1 MNRYTSRISF
11 LQIQSSSSKVHH
23 LHQLS
28 IHISPDGSMIAF
40 VRECELHVLYALSNE
55 QGQLTSGAAENVM
68 VRLTENRCV
77 LPYSFWQLILWILM
91 LLFYVLQDSW
101 LAEYIAQ
108 VGISSYMSLTKIFSM

>member
-28 IHISPDGSMIAF
+28 IHISPDSSMIAF

-91 LLFYVLQDSW
+91 LLFYVLQTHGLQS
-101 LAEYIAQ
+101 I
-108 VGISSYMSLTKIFSM
+108 